1 MVNPNKHLISS
12 LLVIVLFS
20 LLFPYCAPFPKT
32 LDMDTLSSP
41 SAYVKRGMTYFQNKD
56 FERATAYFKKAIESD
71 MRYQPAHSY
80 LALSYAH
87 LGEKEE
93 AIEEFRKVVE
103 ISPNSTDGN
112 NAKKWLKR
120 LREKPTSIAVVRF
133 HFAKRFKVWE
143 GRLPYGRKNMTYQE
157 LATEE
162 LIDRLENSEM
172 YKVVNLSDVTYSHV
186 RSKYS
191 EKPPSVLDLGKLI
204 HLASRNGAQLLLIP
218 RIDYIS
224 VNGKPPYIKGNTLS
238 LGLVHSGKITKSVAV
253 YSSKSQKLIATVIR
267 DSSKIPFLYGAASY
281 VGGIQGL
288 FKSCSEEVVKELLK
302 HVL

>member
-1 MVNPNKHLISS
+1 MVNPNRHLIPS
-12 LLVIVLFS
+12 LLVIVLFI
-20 LLFPYCAPFPKT
+20 LLFPCCAPFPMTPKIE
-32 LDMDTLSSP
+32 TLSSP
-41 SAYVKRGMTYFQNKD
+41 SAYAEKGMTYFQNKD

-103 ISPNSTDGN
+103 INPKSTDGN

-120 LREKPTSIAVVRF
+120 LCENPTAIGVVGF

-143 GRLPYGRKNMTYQE
+143 GRLPYGRKNMTYQG

-191 EKPPSVLDLGKLI
+191 EKPPSALGLGKLI
-204 HLASRNGAQLLLIP
+204 HLASTNGAQLLLIP
-218 RIDYIS
+218 RIDHIS
-224 VNGKPPYIKGNTLS
+224 VSGEPPSRRGKVVSPGI
-238 LGLVHSGKITKSVAV
+238 VFSGEVTMSVAV
-253 YSSKSQKLIATVIR
+253 YSCGSKKLVTTFTQN
-267 DSSKIPFLYGAASY
+267 SSKIPFLYGAASY

-288 FKSCSEEVVKELLK
+288 FKTCSEEVVKKLLK

>member
-1 MVNPNKHLISS
+1 MVNPNKHLIPSM
-12 LLVIVLFS
+12 LVIVLFI

-32 LDMDTLSSP
+32 PDIETLSSP

-56 FERATAYFKKAIESD
+56 FERATAYFKKAIETD

-112 NAKKWLKR
+112 NAQKWLKR
-120 LREKPTSIAVVRF
+120 LCENPTAIGVVGF

-143 GRLPYGRKNMTYQE
+143 GPLPYGTKNITYQG

-162 LIDRLENSEM
+162 LINRLEKSGM
-172 YKVVNLSDVTYSHV
+172 YKVDNLSDVTYSHV
-186 RSKYS
+186 GSKYS
-191 EKPPSVLDLGKLI
+191 EKPPSALDLGKLI

-218 RIDYIS
+218 RIDYITVS
-224 VNGKPPYIKGNTLS
+224 GQPPSRKGKVVSPGI
-238 LGLVHSGKITKSVAV
+238 VFSGEVTMSVAV
-253 YSSKSQKLIATVIR
+253 YSCRSKKLITTFTKS
-267 DSSKIPFLYGAASY
+267 SSKIPFLYGAASY

-288 FKSCSEEVVKELLK
+288 FKTCSEEVEKELLK